1 MTAAVSRAPVPL
13 TAYNV
18 PAPPD
23 CPLGSTVP
31 FMTPHAVSV
40 SLPKWADNVDYEEGH
55 ERIKHAMTS
64 GYPRF
69 FIHHQIE
76 QLSKLVRARFGRS
89 DELCILLPTR
99 KTAQRCQAFLSTLSP
114 PVSSRI
120 IEWAI
125 QSTKL
130 ATATMD
136 PEAAAKQR
144 TVTIFACFT
153 QQTNWSCLKQYWQH
167 TGEGISSRM
176 AERCLSFLGELD
188 QEQPSGSGSSS
199 NVASPRPDLTS
210 DNISTL
216 SKYSSAKGGRYAVA
230 KPASTSGTSTPLGE
244 IVPPPPIVS
253 SKNRYSTSRGRNT
266 AAAAAPSS
274 LATGDDSESSS
285 PSLANS
291 IDSLALK
298 PPASGVAAGNGYA
311 AVDQDEDVLARYV
324 EERYGRNLDLSLAPL
339 AKLAMRRRIAGVL
352 RESPG
357 EAIPIEDMSEAK
369 GKESTRGVSSLTED
383 DVWLY
388 PGGMSAIFHAH
399 QLVMN
404 ARARAG
410 KPVGKSVCFG
420 FPYTDTLKILE
431 KWGPGCHFFGHG
443 LSSDLPA
450 LRNTLEQSK
459 VPVLAL
465 FCEFP
470 SNPLLRTPPLQALR
484 DLADEF
490 GFMIVVDETIAGF
503 VNVEV
508 LPPADIVVSSLTK
521 VFSGDSNVMGGSLVL
536 NPNGPFYDEL
546 KACQEDTF
554 EDFYFD
560 EDAIYMERNSRDF
573 QERVATMNF
582 NAETVCDLLRSRRAP
597 GPTAVG
603 VIDAPADANDN
614 SDSVLKEVYYPKY
627 MTPDLYLAQLR
638 PSNPE
643 LPNSSGFSALFSLT
657 FTSLLASRVFFD
669 ALPCYK
675 GPSLGTNFTIACPY
689 TILAHYTETD
699 WAAEFGVEKG
709 LVRISIGLEDV
720 DMLRSWFTD
729 ALDSA
734 EQAEK
739 EARDKGLPLI

>member
-1 MTAAVSRAPVPL
+1 MVTMAAGPP
-13 TAYNV
+13 TPFNV
-18 PAPPD
+18 AAPPE
-23 CPLGSTVP
+23 CPLGATVP

-55 ERIKHAMTS
+55 ERIKLAMTS

-76 QLSKLVRARFGRS
+76 RLSKLVRARFGRS

-99 KTAQRCQAFLSTLSP
+99 RTAQRCQAFLLTLSS
-114 PVSSRI
+114 PVNSRI
-120 IEWAI
+120 VEWSI

-130 ATATMD
+130 ASATMD
-136 PEAAAKQR
+136 PETAAKQR
-144 TVTIFACFT
+144 TVTVFACFAGAAH
-153 QQTNWSCLKQYWQH
+153 WSGLKQYWQH

-176 AERCLSFLGELD
+176 AERCLTLLGEVD
-188 QEQPSGSGSSS
+188 SESS
-199 NVASPRPDLTS
+199 SPRPDLSRDNSSIATTTITTS
-210 DNISTL
+210 R
-216 SKYSSAKGGRYAVA
+216 YSAAKSGRYAVA
-230 KPASTSGTSTPLGE
+230 KPASSSSGTSTPLTD
-244 IVPPPPIVS
+244 IIQPPIIS
-253 SKNRYSTSRGRNT
+253 SKNRYSTSRGRN
-266 AAAAAPSS
+266 APPFGN
-274 LATGDDSESSS
+274 GDGSESSS
-285 PSLANS
+285 LANS
-291 IDSLALK
+291 FDSLAVKSPGTPL
-298 PPASGVAAGNGYA
+298 PSGNGYE

-357 EAIPIEDMSEAK
+357 EAIPIEDMNEAK
-369 GKESTRGVSSLTED
+369 GKESTRGVSCLTED

-404 ARARAG
+404 ARSRTS

-443 LSSDLPA
+443 LASDLPA
-450 LRNTLEQSK
+450 LRETLEKSD

-484 DLADEF
+484 ELADEF

-536 NPNGPFYDEL
+536 NPNGPFYKEL
-546 KACQEDTF
+546 KACQEETF

-597 GPTAVG
+597 GSPAVG
-603 VIDAPADANDN
+603 VIEPPPSAMNP
-614 SDSVLKEVYYPKY
+614 DSVLKEVYYPKY
-627 MTPDLYLAQLR
+627 MTPELYLAQLR
-638 PSNPE
+638 PSNPD

-699 WAAEFGVEKG
+699 WAAEYGVEKG
-709 LVRISIGLEDV
+709 LVRISVGLEDI
-720 DMLRSWFTD
+720 DMLKNWFAN
-729 ALDSA
+729 ALDEA
-734 EQAEK
+734 EMAEK